1 MFVRKRTRT
10 RLGQGG
16 YDPWKGRVI
25 PYYQVLRSIR
35 VDGRPMHQ
43 VVASWSLHPG
53 LAEAIRER
61 EAWITQR
68 KRTLAHCEQALAE
81 GKPWRAFPRQLRNP
95 HEYVQQQI
103 VELRDDVEKNLA
115 ELARLRAAHAA
126 LGDWRDPAAAAR

>member
-16 YDPWKGRVI
+16 YDPWKGRAI
-25 PYYQVLRSIR
+25 PYY
-35 VDGRPMHQ
+35 Q

-53 LAEAIRER
+53 LAAAIRER
-61 EAWITQR
+61 EAWITHR
-68 KRTLAHCEQALAE
+68 KRTLARCEQALAE
-81 GKPWRAFPRQLRNP
+81 GKPWQAFPRQVRNP

-103 VELRDDVEKNLA
+103 VELRDDIEKNLG

-126 LGDWRDPAAAAR
+126 LG